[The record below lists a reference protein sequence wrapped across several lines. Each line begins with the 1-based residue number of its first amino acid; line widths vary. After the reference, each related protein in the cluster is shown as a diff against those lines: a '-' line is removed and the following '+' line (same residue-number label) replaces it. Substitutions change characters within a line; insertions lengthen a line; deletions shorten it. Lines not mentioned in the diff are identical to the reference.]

1 MLEGMENDYAG
12 YAKSVKAVLKADS
25 LKNLSI
31 YGTLSGLVDVKREYI
46 VAIETALGGALQ
58 NIIVES
64 ESDAKAAIEFLRR
77 TKAGRA
83 TFLPVSSVRGRILE
97 SAAQVKDCKGF
108 VGIASE
114 LVRCDKKYD
123 GIIKSLLGRVAVF
136 DNIDNAIAVSRHF
149 GYKFRG
155 CNS

>member
-64 ESDAKAAIEFLRR
+64 EADAKAAIEFLRR
-77 TKAGRA
+77 TRAGRA
-83 TFLPVSSVRGRILE
+83 TFFACIRLCTE
-97 SAAQVKDCKGF
+97 EF
-108 VGIASE
+108 
-114 LVRCDKKYD
+114 
-123 GIIKSLLGRVAVF
+123 
-136 DNIDNAIAVSRHF
+136 
-149 GYKFRG
+149 
-155 CNS
+155 